1 MNPLAPA
8 TYYRRHKA
16 SALVQV
22 AIIGLATV
30 GVFVLVGVLDAVPL
44 RANVSYLTRLSRVI
58 PLGDT
63 LDPGVVSQVQAYPGV
78 ERAIPDNGLWL
89 SLPTLLGTDSQ
100 RLLGVSAQ
108 DAQLLMQRCGVR
120 LKEGRMFEPRR
131 NEFVLSE
138 EVARALNLQVGDVI
152 EREVNRTY
160 YGAVSDPLVLVGVL
174 EGDPDAGTGPSVRLG
189 FVSREYLSSHE
200 LYASSPTSLIVLAEA
215 DRKAAVDEFLET
227 TIDTPYTD
235 VETFA
240 EIARFARMGRAMVY
254 VVFGIVNS
262 VVAVVV
268 ALVVGVIN
276 QIAITN
282 RLGELGLLHALGHHK
297 KRLVRRMAL
306 ETAVVACIGTLV
318 GLGMALLA
326 VSAIKNSL
334 FYNLGMEMDL
344 LNLAPFWFV
353 LPMPAVVV
361 ALSFRSIRRTFA
373 RLDAVSIVERGHLST
388 EESRDHQTTERSS
401 VKPLSSLTF
410 YLRHRRRGILLIL
423 STALMVVGTTL
434 PVFLLSAM
442 TSAMRPYFE
451 HLQYLGEVSPIQS
464 ELDPGVMGQIRSH
477 PAVAYTIPTIR
488 LAMWMVLPP
497 GGGTDVRI
505 YGVSEADLPILLESF
520 GVQVQEGRL
529 PRPRSNEIVLSSA
542 IAVNRGLRVGDVVG
556 GETDTDDSLIVD
568 DLPIEMVVTGILSPD
583 RPWVGFASYEYFHSH
598 EVVSART
605 SRLLLVPHAGRKGE
619 LDHWLEGSLASN
631 QIGVATYAT
640 EEQEYRE
647 MTNSISLTFALL
659 ECMVATVAAVA
670 LATLNYIFVLERKE
684 EFGVLNAIGRSRLW
698 LVSRLIKETGSVAGV
713 GWIAGAAICA
723 VGLIGVQMLFYAPR
737 GLNLSVFNLIPW
749 LFTTP
754 LPVSI
759 VLASAVT
766 VARTLSRL
774 DPLSII
780 GGRQSA

>member
-1 MNPLAPA
+1 MNPLAST
-8 TYYRRHKA
+8 TYYLRHKT
-16 SALVQV
+16 SALVQI

-30 GVFVLVGVLDAVPL
+30 GVFVLVSVLDAVPL
-44 RANVSYLTRLSRVI
+44 RANVSYLTKLSRVI
-58 PLGDT
+58 PAGDA
-63 LDPGVVSQVQAYPGV
+63 LDPGIVSQVQAYPGV
-78 ERAIPDNGLWL
+78 ERAIPDNGLWV
-89 SLPTLLGTDSQ
+89 SLPALLGTDSQ
-100 RLLGVSAQ
+100 HLLGVSPE
-108 DAQLLMQRCGVR
+108 DAQVLMQYCGVR

-138 EVARALNLQVGDVI
+138 EVARALNLEIGAVI
-152 EREVNRTY
+152 AREVDQRY
-160 YGAVSDPLVLVGVL
+160 YGAVSDPLVLVGTL
-174 EGDPDAGTGPSVRLG
+174 EGDPNASTGPSVRLG
-189 FVSREYLSSHE
+189 FVSREYMRSHE
-200 LYASSPTSLIVLAEA
+200 FYAPRPTSLIVIAEP

-227 TIDTPYTD
+227 TIDTQYAD

-262 VVAVVV
+262 VVAVIV

-297 KRLVRRMAL
+297 RRLVRRMTL

-344 LNLAPFWFV
+344 FNLAPFWFV

-361 ALSFRSIRRTFA
+361 ALSYRSVRRTFA
-373 RLDAVSIVERGHLST
+373 LLDAVSIVERGHLSA
-388 EESRDHQTTERSS
+388 EVPDGRQTAKRSS
-401 VKPLSSLTF
+401 ANPLSSLTF

-464 ELDPGVMGQIRSH
+464 ELDPGVMGQIKSH

-505 YGVSEADLPILLESF
+505 YAVSEADLPILLESF
-520 GVQVQEGRL
+520 SMQVQEGRL

-556 GETDTDDSLIVD
+556 GEADTDDSLIVD

-583 RPWVGFASYEYFHSH
+583 RPWVGFASYEYLRSH
-598 EVVSART
+598 EIVSART
-605 SRLLLVPHAGRKGE
+605 PRLLLVPREGHKQE

-631 QIGVATYAT
+631 RIGIATYAT

-647 MTNSISLTFALL
+647 MTTSISLTFALL
-659 ECMVATVAAVA
+659 ECMIAAVAAVA
-670 LATLNYIFVLERKE
+670 LATLNYVFVLQRKA

-698 LVSRLIKETGSVAGV
+698 LLSRLIRETGSAAGV
-713 GWIAGAAICA
+713 GWMVGVAVCG

-737 GLNLSVFNLIPW
+737 GLNLSLFNLIPW

-774 DPLSII
+774 DPVSIVE
-780 GGRQSA
+780 RRA